1 MAIDSVFEVRKDRRT
16 RVNIDDYP
24 MVVGKRDRKLLN
36 WLNSSY
42 NVTQLYMGYDGELSK
57 SVSDE
62 GIRLAND
69 IIDRCAAMR
78 N

>member
-57 SVSDE
+57 SVCDE